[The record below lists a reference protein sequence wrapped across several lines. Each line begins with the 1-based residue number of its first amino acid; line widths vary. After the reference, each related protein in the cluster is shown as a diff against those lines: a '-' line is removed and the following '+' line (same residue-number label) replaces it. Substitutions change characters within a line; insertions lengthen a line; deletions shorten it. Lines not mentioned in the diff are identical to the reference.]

1 MCQSKDSPIDLKASM
16 TARDHVGLFGAGKKA
31 DALGIGG

>member
-16 TARDHVGLFGAGKKA
+16 TAHHHVAFSALQKK